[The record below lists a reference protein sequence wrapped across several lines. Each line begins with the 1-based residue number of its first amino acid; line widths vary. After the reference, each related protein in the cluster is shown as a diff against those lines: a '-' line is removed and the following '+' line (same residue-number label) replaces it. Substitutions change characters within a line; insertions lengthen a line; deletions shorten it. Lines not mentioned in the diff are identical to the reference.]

1 MVAIQEALQILVTI
15 ISVAISAWIAIIVFI
30 LFAIYMVSRRDGK

>member
-1 MVAIQEALQILVTI
+1 MVAIQETLQILVTI

-30 LFAIYMVSRRDGK
+30 LFAIYMVARRDGK

>member
-15 ISVAISAWIAIIVFI
+15 ISVAISAWLAIIVLI
-30 LFAIYMVSRRDGK
+30 LFAIYMTANRDGE